1 MGYYTTLALT
11 ADFDTNIDNKILE
24 IKKFSDWYNSLTYDE
39 YMAEYYYTEDWNKFV
54 LEQNYFPELKEFLFD
69 CRSQT
74 VLQEFMFYSIDEI
87 TTLTVEC
94 EIKNYTDTYEKLYSL
109 LLKCK
114 PIDLLI
120 KERGEEMKTPSIY
133 KLKNNELVKIQ
144 SGEYDV

>member
-1 MGYYTTLALT
+1 MGYYTTLVLT
-11 ADFDTNIDNKILE
+11 ADFDTNTDNEILE
-24 IKKFSDWYNSLTYDE
+24 IRKFSDWYNSLTYED
-39 YMAEYYYTEDWNKFV
+39 YMAEYCYTEDWNKFV
-54 LEQNYFPELKEFLFD
+54 LEQNYFPELKEFLID

-74 VLQEFMFYSIDEI
+74 VLQEFTFYSIDET

-120 KERGEEMKTPSIY
+120 KERGEEMITPNIY

>member
-1 MGYYTTLALT
+1 MGYYTTLELT

-24 IKKFSDWYNSLTYDE
+24 IRKFSDWYDSLIDE
-39 YMAEYYYTEDWNKFV
+39 DYMAKYHYTEDWNKFI

-69 CRSQT
+69 CRSKT
-74 VLQEFMFYSIDEI
+74 VLQEFSFYSIDEI

-94 EIKNYTDTYEKLYSL
+94 EIKNCTDIYEKLYNL
-109 LLKCK
+109 LLACN

-120 KERGEEMKTPSIY
+120 KERGEEMKPPSIY
-133 KLKNNELVKIQ
+133 KLQNNVLVKIQ